1 MTTFFAGET
10 SVDLAGSSKGK
21 VSSSQ
26 QSAPMRFGAPPLV
39 LSANMC
45 LAPSWMRPSQAKGW
59 CCLVGTGFVCSTGPI
74 PMPFP
79 YESDA
84 KSLNG
89 AGAGDTAAGGRS
101 HIGGLCQNGMEMRY
115 DIPARSHRAYF
126 AILAMCMSG
135 TTQPLGFVPLLAI
148 MKFAHLTGRLTE
160 IAEP

>member
-10 SVDLAGSSKGK
+10 SVDLAGSVGQSSSIQASQRAKSAV
-21 VSSSQ
+21 VSSQHQYVSGHHLL
-26 QSAPMRFGAPPLV
+26 SW
-39 LSANMC
+39 SANMC

-59 CCLVGTGFVCSTGPI
+59 CCLVGTGSRCSTGPI

-126 AILAMCMSG
+126 AILAMCR
-135 TTQPLGFVPLLAI
+135 LGLSPLLAS
-148 MKFAHLTGRLTE
+148 
-160 IAEP
+160 